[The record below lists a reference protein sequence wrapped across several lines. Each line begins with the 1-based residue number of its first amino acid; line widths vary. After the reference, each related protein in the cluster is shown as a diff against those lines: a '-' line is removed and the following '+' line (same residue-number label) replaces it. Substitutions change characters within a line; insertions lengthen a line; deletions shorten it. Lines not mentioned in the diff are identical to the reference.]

1 MEVLESGEQSA
12 LQWDRKLSE
21 LSEPGDPEALMYPTV
36 RTRRGRAGGRGGG
49 SVGIGGKL
57 GTGRWDGHIWGEACP
72 EWRDLGR
79 GVVVVFY
86 LNR

>member
-21 LSEPGDPEALMYPTV
+21 LSEPGDPEALTYPTV

-49 SVGIGGKL
+49 VLASEDSWGQGAGMDIFGKRL
-57 GTGRWDGHIWGEACP
+57 AQNGEIWGEA
-72 EWRDLGR
+72 WLL
-79 GVVVVFY
+79 FFI
-86 LNR
+86 